1 MSNDVYTAKAVSN
14 AAVTLGYWIVA
25 ASLLHAVVH
34 PIMAVGVAK
43 LAIQKTAENAS
54 GVMDKYR
61 ETMQRNMQRMQP

>member
-1 MSNDVYTAKAVSN
+1 MSNDVYTAKAVSR

-43 LAIQKTAENAS
+43 LAIQKTAEDAAEKMENYRAS
-54 GVMDKYR
+54 
-61 ETMQRNMQRMQP
+61 MQRPKP

>member
-1 MSNDVYTAKAVSN
+1 MSNDVYTAKAVSR

-43 LAIQKTAENAS
+43 LAIQKTAEDAAKKMENYRAS
-54 GVMDKYR
+54 
-61 ETMQRNMQRMQP
+61 MQRPKP

>member
-1 MSNDVYTAKAVSN
+1 MSNDVYTAKAVSR

-43 LAIQKTAENAS
+43 LAIQKTAEDAAEKIKN
-54 GVMDKYR
+54 YR
-61 ETMQRNMQRMQP
+61 ATIQRPKP

>member
-1 MSNDVYTAKAVSN
+1 MSNDVYTAKAVSR

-43 LAIQKTAENAS
+43 LAIQKTAEDAAEKIEN
-54 GVMDKYR
+54 YR
-61 ETMQRNMQRMQP
+61 ATMQRPKQ

>member
-1 MSNDVYTAKAVSN
+1 MSNDVYTAKAVSR

-43 LAIQKTAENAS
+43 LAIQKTAEDAAEKMENYRAS
-54 GVMDKYR
+54 
-61 ETMQRNMQRMQP
+61 MQRPKQ